1 MLLDR
6 IRSRLPV
13 AARLFRTKPENDKLD
28 GLEPKPLL
36 RDDVQRASAK
46 IAVVQYL
53 AVAVFL
59 FLISGFWRL
68 QIESPE
74 EYTERAERNWIKS
87 LPILAPR
94 GKILDREGRVIVDNH
109 SSFSLILSR
118 EKLKEEHL
126 KAIAEGVNL
135 DYDELADR
143 LRRFRQTSDL
153 RADHYQRRVDPRR
166 TGVCRI
172 PPRSRHFSGDGADP
186 RAKAAVSEGRVRGPC
201 HRLRG

>member
-1 MLLDR
+1 ML
-6 IRSRLPV
+6 P
-13 AARLFRTKPENDKLD
+13 RLFRTKSESDKLD

-87 LPILAPR
+87 RPSWPPAER
-94 GKILDREGRVIVDNH
+94 
-109 SSFSLILSR
+109 SW
-118 EKLKEEHL
+118 
-126 KAIAEGVNL
+126 IA
-135 DYDELADR
+135 
-143 LRRFRQTSDL
+143 
-153 RADHYQRRVDPRR
+153 RA
-166 TGVCRI
+166 G
-172 PPRSRHFSGDGADP
+172 
-186 RAKAAVSEGRVRGPC
+186 
-201 HRLRG
+201 